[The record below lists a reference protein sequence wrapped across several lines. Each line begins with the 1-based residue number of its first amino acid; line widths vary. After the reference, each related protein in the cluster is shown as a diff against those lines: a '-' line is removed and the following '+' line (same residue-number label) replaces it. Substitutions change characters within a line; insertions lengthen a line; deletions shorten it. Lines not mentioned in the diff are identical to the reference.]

1 MNCQKCGAININE
14 AVFCGICGARLKHQ
28 KVVYDFTGYK
38 HVQSSVQRDDSRQSH
53 IKNNHNHDTS
63 SKKNIPPPLNTRLSK
78 KQTSLKVWQDQ
89 FKNTFPKKNKVNKK
103 TNIIPLVIA
112 ALIFAPPLFKIVS
125 EDVIPYFLKQ
135 MDIALSN
142 QNEQAVEEGNVA
154 EEGESSE
161 VIDAVASAGSYTDI
175 QQVIQPRYMDVLT
188 FQKYV
193 EEYYE
198 KYKKMPKDIHE
209 IEKFRESIFS
219 DFVYDDIEI
228 HDGNIVGKFQNDP
241 DKKIYLFH
249 QVDMVNNRI
258 AKWHCYSVGIKDE
271 ILEDCKYL
279 DQDIFVK

>member
-1 MNCQKCGAININE
+1 
-14 AVFCGICGARLKHQ
+14 
-28 KVVYDFTGYK
+28 
-38 HVQSSVQRDDSRQSH
+38 
-53 IKNNHNHDTS
+53 
-63 SKKNIPPPLNTRLSK
+63 
-78 KQTSLKVWQDQ
+78 
-89 FKNTFPKKNKVNKK
+89 
-103 TNIIPLVIA
+103 
-112 ALIFAPPLFKIVS
+112 
-125 EDVIPYFLKQ
+125 

-142 QNEQAVEEGNVA
+142 QNEQTVEEGNIA

-161 VIDAVASAGSYTDI
+161 AIDAVASAGSYTDI

-209 IEKFRESIFS
+209 IENFRESIFS

-249 QVDMVNNRI
+249 QIDMVNNRI
-258 AKWHCYSVGIKDE
+258 AKWHCYSVGIKDK
-271 ILEDCKYL
+271 IFEDCKYL